1 MGVVFAALAMVS
13 FASNMLITRVA
24 LTRMPVEA
32 GFFIV
37 LGMNVAFPLALFGVE
52 IAVRAEPFAWHW
64 QGAAFFT
71 AAGIIGIF
79 LGRRLLFDT
88 VKLLGASRASVF
100 HSSSPAFAF
109 LAAWLL
115 AGETISLLDMALV
128 AVVWTGLWLTQP
140 RGGTQPGAAQL
151 SPAARRRGFLLGMAT
166 VAGFG
171 FGNVLRGLAVRE
183 WDEVLFGTALSSAAA
198 FLLHA
203 VTTRDYGEVARQ
215 FRAASRSA
223 CLLYALCGI
232 ATVCGS
238 IFVTLAMERIQIGL
252 AVLIVHTTPIV
263 VFPVSAFLL
272 KHREELGLRTLAGTA
287 LVLAGIAALV
297 LT

>member
-1 MGVVFAALAMVS
+1 MGVLYAALAMMS

-37 LGMNVAFPLALFGVE
+37 LTMNVAFPAALFAVE
-52 IAVRAEPFAWHW
+52 IATRSEPLVWHW
-64 QGAAFFT
+64 EGAGYYT
-71 AAGIIGIF
+71 AAGIIGIY

-88 VKLLGASRASVF
+88 VKLLGAARASIF

-115 AGETISLLDMALV
+115 IGETMSLSDMALV
-128 AVVWTGLWLTQP
+128 AVVWVGLWLTQP
-140 RGGTQPGAAQL
+140 RTDGQPGIAQL
-151 SPAARRRGFLLGMAT
+151 SPETRRRGFLLGMAT

-183 WDEVLFGTALSSAAA
+183 WDEVLFGTALSSLAA
-198 FLLHA
+198 LVLHTA
-203 VTTRDYGEVARQ
+203 TTRNWGTIRSQ
-215 FRAASRSA
+215 LAAGPRSA
-223 CLLYALCGI
+223 WLLYTLCGI

-238 IFVTLAMERIQIGL
+238 IFVTMAMRQIQIGL

-263 VFPVSAFLL
+263 VFPVTAFVL
-272 KHREELGLRTLAGTA
+272 KNKEELGVRTLVGTA
-287 LVLAGIAALV
+287 LVLGGIAALV